1 MGQTVKGPPWLF
13 CQGQQSGAS
22 LEHPSQGNSM
32 IPPLPRVTEAIWG
45 MVQVPSKS
53 IPPVNRAVGAP
64 VVVVYNPST
73 VVNVDA
79 TVPDIIVMKTP
90 RPVVTVDMVVAED
103 WEDMPVMVELDP
115 DELLVENAHPI
126 KSGIVT
132 LTLLQSCT
140 SNARASGSVLDHG
153 TNSRQRLKTH
163 VVGHLYCMTGRDNR
177 KLRQY
182 S

>member
-13 CQGQQSGAS
+13 CQGQQSGAP
-22 LEHPSQGNSM
+22 LEHPSQGNSR
-32 IPPLPRVTEAIWG
+32 IPPLPRVMEAIWG
-45 MVQVPSKS
+45 TVQVPSKS
-53 IPPVNRAVGAP
+53 IPPVNWAVGAP

-79 TVPDIIVMKTP
+79 TVPDIIVP
-90 RPVVTVDMVVAED
+90 RPVITVDMVVAVD
-103 WEDMPVMVELDP
+103 GEDMPVMVELDP
-115 DELLVENAHPI
+115 DELLLENAHPI

-140 SNARASGSVLDHG
+140 SNARASGSVLEHG
-153 TNSRQRLKTH
+153 TNDRQKLKTY
-163 VVGHLYCMTGRDNR
+163 VVGHLYCMIGRDSR